1 MTSIVDSCE
10 FELLIADRSVLGR
23 EWKSEHHSDP
33 FGRIYL
39 IESGSGF
46 VEHHGRRFILRPGN
60 LYLIPAHTE
69 LSFGCNRKVV
79 ICWSHFNVLLEN
91 GTDLFSRIN
100 VPYEIRPG
108 KADAAMDGFIRLID
122 LFEQDRDSIYREFQQ
137 RACLLRILSLFLK
150 KSECG
155 PETVSH
161 ERSIRFRPILKHI
174 EDNITGKLSVRALA
188 SQMKMEPESFS
199 RAFSGCFGTSPLQ
212 YMRRK
217 KIARARKI
225 MSETDR
231 KLQDIAEE
239 LGFTDAFHLSKT
251 FKKATGKSPKEFRSS
266 IMDAMP

>member
-1 MTSIVDSCE
+1 MTCIVDSCE

-69 LSFGCNRKVV
+69 LSFGCGKRVV
-79 ICWSHFNVLLEN
+79 ICWFHFNVLLEN
-91 GTDLFSRIN
+91 GTDLFSRIA
-100 VPYEIRPG
+100 VPYEIESG
-108 KADAAMDGFIRLID
+108 KTDATRDNFIRLID
-122 LFEQDRDSIYREFQQ
+122 LFGQDSVYKEFQQ
-137 RACLLRILSLFLK
+137 RACLLHILSLFLK
-150 KSECG
+150 ESDCS
-155 PETVSH
+155 PEIVSH
-161 ERSIRFRPILKHI
+161 ERIIRFRPILKQI
-174 EDNITGKLSVRALA
+174 EDNIYGKLTVCGLA

-199 RAFSGCFGTSPLQ
+199 RAFSRCFGTSPVQ
-212 YMRRK
+212 YIQRK

-239 LGFTDAFHLSKT
+239 LGFTDAFHFSKT
-251 FKKATGKSPKEFRSS
+251 FKRLTGKSPKDFRSLK
-266 IMDAMP
+266 MDVMP